1 MNSDGVNS
9 DGVNSD
15 RVIRDRANS
24 GRANSAWATISAG
37 ATISARVNEEQ
48 GAPDA

>member
-9 DGVNSD
+9 GRAIRDRVNSS
-15 RVIRDRANS
+15 RANSDRANS
-24 GRANSAWATISAG
+24 DRANSAG